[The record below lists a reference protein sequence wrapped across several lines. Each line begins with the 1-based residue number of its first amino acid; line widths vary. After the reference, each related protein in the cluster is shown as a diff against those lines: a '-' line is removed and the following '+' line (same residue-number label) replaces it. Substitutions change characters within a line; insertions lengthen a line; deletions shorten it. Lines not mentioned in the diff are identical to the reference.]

1 MKLNELLRIM
11 DEEEYKVIVTKNAI
25 YTNFDYQNY
34 VENEILEELKNLYEK
49 SINDIYDLDTEN
61 YFPYYLSVSLNQ
73 DYIVTY
79 IYAKT
84 LNENLTKER

>member
-73 DYIVTY
+73 DYIVAY

>member
-61 YFPYYLSVSLNQ
+61 YFPYYLSVSLNRN
-73 DYIVTY
+73 YIVTY

-84 LNENLTKER
+84 LNENLIKER